1 MKKLLSIVATVMC
14 VFTLFGLTAC
24 ENKSNATG
32 ESMGTIESIG
42 DYAETI
48 YRYKVSKIQLI
59 DADSES
65 EKVLETTNRNKII
78 YYYSDYELLDAY
90 VDFETLYYSSGD
102 PVSEIANFFNDVT
115 MQKIIAESSYSY
127 TYRDYSVKYS
137 AYVKMR
143 VVLDGYDAAY
153 RPECSINGD
162 VMNVTSY
169 SLCMKDFEEL
179 SFNSRYRSSSI
190 DCLASKEVAYAEIKK
205 DMAEYNKRVF
215 NAEKASEREGLKM
228 AYDEKYPDYTVVLIK
243 NNFSVSWSGLGE
255 EIIYAK

>member
-24 ENKSNATG
+24 ENKSNSTG
-32 ESMGTIESIG
+32 EMGTIESIG
-42 DYAETI
+42 DYVETI

-65 EKVLETTNRNKII
+65 KKVLETANKNKIL
-78 YYYSDYELLDAY
+78 YYYSNSELLDVY
-90 VDFETLYYSSGD
+90 VDFETPYYSSSSET
-102 PVSEIANFFNDVT
+102 VSEIANFFNDVT
-115 MQKIIAESSYSY
+115 MERFTAESSYNY
-127 TYRDYSVKYS
+127 TYRDYSVKHS

-169 SLCMKDFEEL
+169 SLCTKDGDEL
-179 SFNSRYRSSSI
+179 SVNSRYRSSSI

-205 DMAEYNKRVF
+205 DMAEYNKNVF
-215 NAEKASEREGLKM
+215 NAEKASERESLKT

-243 NNFSVSWSGLGE
+243 NNFSVSWSGCGE